1 MDKLKPNTMD
11 KLKPNTTYEVFI
23 QRHPQVP
30 LLPSRWQRFCRWL
43 ERLIYTECPDC
54 GCEVS
59 RWARREEKDEYD

>member
-1 MDKLKPNTMD
+1 MD

-23 QRHPQVP
+23 QRPPQVP
-30 LLPSRWQRFCRWL
+30 LLPSRWQRFCRWLVCRWL

-59 RWARREEKDEYD
+59 RWGREEKDE